1 MNGWNKWMNAK
12 MNKLS
17 QWINAFNEWTDEIND
32 WMEKWMRC
40 SWVTGM

>member
-1 MNGWNKWMNAK
+1 MNGWNKCFNAK
-12 MNKLS
+12 MNELS

>member
-1 MNGWNKWMNAK
+1 MNGWNKGMNAK

-17 QWINAFNEWTDEIND
+17 QWINAFNEWTDEINV

-40 SWVTGM
+40 SWVAGM